1 MSTIDPIYNEIGG
14 LIRVRRRAI
23 NVTQEAL
30 GQSIGLTRTS
40 INNIEHGRQSL
51 QVHTLFAIASV
62 LGIDSTALLPRPS
75 SIDGDAVEKH
85 LPKKMPDRDKAW
97 LKRVLAVR
105 E

>member
-1 MSTIDPIYNEIGG
+1 VSAIDPIYGEIGG

-23 NVTQEAL
+23 GVTQESL

-40 INNIEHGRQSL
+40 INNIEHGRQAL

-62 LGIDSTALLPRPS
+62 LGIDSTALLPRS
-75 SIDGDAVEKH
+75 NSIDGDVVEKH

-97 LKRVLAVR
+97 LKQVLTLR